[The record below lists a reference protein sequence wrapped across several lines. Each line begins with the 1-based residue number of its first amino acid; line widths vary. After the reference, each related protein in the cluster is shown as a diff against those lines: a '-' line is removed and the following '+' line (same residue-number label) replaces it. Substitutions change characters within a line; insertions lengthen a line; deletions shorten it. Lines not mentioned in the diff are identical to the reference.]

1 MTTTETVKPAGII
14 KGLLPTII
22 FNVVLT
28 TATYFILTA
37 YGVNEVAA
45 LAVSGVWPVVEIA
58 IVYAKQRRL
67 DELSLFVLVL
77 LAIGVVS
84 SLAFNSPRIA
94 ILKDSAPTALFGI
107 VLLVSLLFPRPLMF
121 FFGRR
126 FATDGTPAGVQR
138 WNDLWQ
144 YAGFRRAQRV
154 TTIVWGVSFLAEVAV
169 RTILTFLL
177 PFSVMVVISQVLP
190 IVVIVALIIWTIRYG
205 QAQRRKAGNAR
216 ME

>member
-1 MTTTETVKPAGII
+1 MTTTQPVKPVGIV

-28 TATYFILTA
+28 TATYFVLTA
-37 YGVNEVAA
+37 YGVAPVVA
-45 LAVSGVWPVVEIA
+45 LAVSGSWPLVEIA

-67 DELSLFVLVL
+67 DELSLFVLVF
-77 LAIGVVS
+77 LAIGVVA

-94 ILKDSAPTALFGI
+94 ILKDSAPTGLFGL
-107 VLLVSLLFPRPLMF
+107 VLLGSLLLPRPLMF

-126 FATDGTPAGVQR
+126 FATDGTPAGVQH

-144 YAGFRRAQRV
+144 YPRFRRSQYV
-154 TTIVWGVSFLAEVAV
+154 TTTVWGVSFLVEVAA
-169 RTILTFLL
+169 RTILAFLL
-177 PFSVMVVISQVLP
+177 PFSVMVVVSQVLP
-190 IVVIVALIIWTIRYG
+190 IVVIVTLIVWTMRYG
-205 QAQRRKAGNAR
+205 QAQRRKADNAR